1 MTFNSEANLINMAVP
16 TLINTLSIGTT
27 FQLLND
33 IPIIVANNFK
43 IQNTISLFAIFNA
56 DGFYSYRNLIFSTS
70 IYPKI
75 IYNTNQILT
84 ITDTTETIM
93 LKFSDTITIEG
104 PNNNFVDISNCIVNS
119 SFSITNTSAID
130 YNLTFTPKTKL
141 YILSTVTRP
150 NAIFIFTCNNI
161 LNINNM
167 SGKIMGTTWAL
178 NTFAVNAYDINIWS
192 FPYNNDNQ
200 LEFNIGY
207 STLLPVN
214 ITNRGDWYID
224 SIYLTQP
231 NFDGIYNLNIKVI
244 GSTLDKIVWGLKV
257 DILQI

>member
-1 MTFNSEANLINMAVP
+1 
-16 TLINTLSIGTT
+16 
-27 FQLLND
+27 
-33 IPIIVANNFK
+33 
-43 IQNTISLFAIFNA
+43 
-56 DGFYSYRNLIFSTS
+56 
-70 IYPKI
+70 
-75 IYNTNQILT
+75 
-84 ITDTTETIM
+84 
-93 LKFSDTITIEG
+93 
-104 PNNNFVDISNCIVNS
+104 
-119 SFSITNTSAID
+119 
-130 YNLTFTPKTKL
+130 
-141 YILSTVTRP
+141 
-150 NAIFIFTCNNI
+150 
-161 LNINNM
+161 M